1 VTPLATWD
9 GGGGWALDTGAPS
22 LLRWAA
28 AIRAAG
34 RNLPPWSRARP
45 ADRVPNANARN
56 EPMHPE
62 DAALLR
68 QGGRYAMLH
77 FIEAGVAP

>member
-1 VTPLATWD
+1 
-9 GGGGWALDTGAPS
+9 
-22 LLRWAA
+22 
-28 AIRAAG
+28 
-34 RNLPPWSRARP
+34 
-45 ADRVPNANARN
+45 
-56 EPMHPE
+56 MHPE